1 MLKAVY
7 RRVHAARVDTAAWA
21 AIYQRSKSQQAA
33 TKKEPHCAFI
43 PRCGFLC
50 TRFADSPKASVLN
63 MADTKK
69 SIEQRIDQLHAGG
82 IIDFHFDLLIDLYEK
97 RDQPG
102 VLVSHFLPEFEEG
115 DIGVLGVAIYV
126 EDRYL
131 PEMGLRVALDQ
142 VARLYAEVE
151 RTNRFAVCKT
161 FAEIEQARAVN
172 KIALI
177 ITMEGVEPL
186 GADLNLLRAFYEL
199 GLRSVGLT
207 HARRNAAG
215 SGGIFKPSGSPR
227 DGLTNFGRD
236 VVRECERLGILIDL
250 AHINPKGFEDIID
263 LTSKPLI
270 VSHTNARKFCDIERN
285 ISDEQIKI
293 VGQRGGVVGINAIL
307 VSRDPETS
315 TLDRYVD
322 HIEHVTGLIGI
333 DGVGI
338 GFDFCEYLFEQLPEK
353 VRTELA
359 AKLTK
364 PHFIPDLT
372 NHSHARN
379 LTGKLIERGFSDED
393 IEKILR
399 GNWMRIFK
407 EVL

>member
-1 MLKAVY
+1 
-7 RRVHAARVDTAAWA
+7 
-21 AIYQRSKSQQAA
+21 
-33 TKKEPHCAFI
+33 
-43 PRCGFLC
+43 
-50 TRFADSPKASVLN
+50 

-69 SIEQRIDQLHAGG
+69 SIEQRLEQLHAGG
-82 IIDFHFDLLIDLYEK
+82 VVDFHFDLLIDLYEK
-97 RDQPG
+97 RDRPG
-102 VLVSHFLPEFEEG
+102 VLVSHFLPEFEAG
-115 DIGVLGVAIYV
+115 DVGVLGVAIYV

-142 VARLYAEVE
+142 VTRLYTEVE
-151 RTNRFAVCKT
+151 QTNRFAICKT
-161 FAEIEQARAVN
+161 FAEIEQARAAN
-172 KIALI
+172 KIALV

-186 GADLNLLRAFYEL
+186 GEDLNLLRAFYEL

-263 LTSKPLI
+263 LTNKPLI
-270 VSHTNARKFCDIERN
+270 VSHTNVRKFYDIERN
-285 ISDEQIKI
+285 ISDEQITIIGK
-293 VGQRGGVVGINAIL
+293 RGGVIGVNAIL
-307 VSRDPETS
+307 VSSSAETS

-322 HIEHVTGLIGI
+322 HIEHVIGLIGI

-338 GFDFCEYLFEQLPEK
+338 GFDFCEYLFQQLPK
-353 VRTELA
+353 NVRTELA
-359 AKLTK
+359 AKLTT

-379 LTGKLIERGFSDED
+379 LTRKLVERGFSDQE

-399 GNWMRIFK
+399 GNWMRILK
-407 EVL
+407 ESL

>member
-1 MLKAVY
+1 MN
-7 RRVHAARVDTAAWA
+7 
-21 AIYQRSKSQQAA
+21 A
-33 TKKEPHCAFI
+33 TKE
-43 PRCGFLC
+43 
-50 TRFADSPKASVLN
+50 SV
-63 MADTKK
+63 
-69 SIEQRIDQLHAGG
+69 EERIDRLHAGG
-82 IIDFHFDLLIDLYEK
+82 IVDLHFDLLIDLYEK
-97 RDQPG
+97 RDRPG
-102 VLVSHFLPEFEEG
+102 ALVSHFLPEFEAG

-151 RTNRFAVCKT
+151 QTDRFAICKT
-161 FAEIEQARAVN
+161 FAEIEQARAAN
-172 KIALI
+172 KIALV

-186 GADLNLLRAFYEL
+186 GDDLNLLRAFYEL

-215 SGGIFKPSGSPR
+215 SGGIFKQSGSPR

-250 AHINPKGFEDIID
+250 AHINPKGFEDIIG

-270 VSHTNARKFCDIERN
+270 VSHTNVRKFYDIERN
-285 ISDEQIKI
+285 ISDEQVKI
-293 VGQRGGVVGINAIL
+293 IGQRGGVVGVNAIL
-307 VSRDPETS
+307 VSPNTEAS
-315 TLDRYVD
+315 TLHRYVD
-322 HIEHVTGLIGI
+322 HIEHVIGLIGI

-338 GFDFCEYLFEQLPEK
+338 GFDFCEYLFQQLPEK
-353 VRTELA
+353 VRTELS

-364 PHFIPDLT
+364 PYFIPDLT

-379 LTGKLIERGFSDED
+379 LTRKLIERGFSDKE
-393 IEKILR
+393 IEKVLR
-399 GNWMRIFK
+399 GNWMRIFE